1 VEYTDSYHRNPWA
14 QSAVGVKDG
23 YRLDVTPLGFYSVVH
38 QREEV
43 VQHMPDNSYGTLEV
57 VGR

>member
-1 VEYTDSYHRNPWA
+1 MPEER
-14 QSAVGVKDG
+14 AVQNLL
-23 YRLDVTPLGFYSVVH
+23 RTAHLDVVSCVH

-43 VQHMPDNSYGTLEV
+43 VQTMPDNQYGTLEV